1 MTTPAARADRDDV
14 LRYLCVFLSVAHTGS
29 VTRSSEQIFKAA
41 SAITRALTQME
52 QLLGVSLFERRPR
65 GMLLNAYGEAVHL
78 RARRIQAEIR
88 QAATTLCNG
97 QSTRKDPAVLTQLL
111 LSGNKLRVFV
121 SLASHGQIAAS
132 CHHLGM
138 SKSGISMSLAR
149 LEESVGQPLFQRTA
163 QGLVVSEAAEPL
175 LLHAKRVFA
184 EVRHMQADLMALQG
198 SVEGCITVGA
208 LPLGRTRL
216 LPLAIVHLLQKYP
229 GIQIKT
235 RESSYEELA
244 RDLGCGDIDFI
255 FGALRPQEENRQL
268 VSEALFVDQVRI
280 FCRANHPLT
289 RTPGHLSL
297 ATLQHN
303 GWILPRQ
310 DSPARRALVRS
321 FTRQG
326 LSAPQPSVE
335 SGDLAVVR
343 NLLTHSDLLT
353 ACSPHQ
359 LRYEMEKGD
368 IVELNVDLGDAERS
382 IGIIQRSGC
391 HPPPAMQALLEE
403 VRKICASD
411 LLPCSPPA
419 ASYTP
424 RRTAELAQHC
434 VS

>member
-1 MTTPAARADRDDV
+1 MPHPAACADRDDV
-14 LRYLCVFLSVAHTGS
+14 LRYLRVFLSVAHTGS

-41 SAITRALTQME
+41 SAITRALTQLE
-52 QLLGVSLFERRPR
+52 ELLGVELFERRPR

-88 QAATTLCNG
+88 QAAATLCTG
-97 QSTRKDPAVLTQLL
+97 QNIRKDPDVLTQLL
-111 LSGNKLRVFV
+111 LSGSKLRVFV
-121 SLASHGQIAAS
+121 SLANHGQLAA
-132 CHHLGM
+132 CGYQLGM
-138 SKSGISMSLAR
+138 SKSGVSMSLAR

-163 QGLVVSEAAEPL
+163 QGLLVSEAAEPL

-184 EVRHMQADLMALQG
+184 EVRHMQAELMALQG

-229 GIQIKT
+229 RIQIKT
-235 RESSYEELA
+235 RESAYEELA

-268 VSEALFVDQVRI
+268 ISEPLFVDQVRI

-289 RTPGHLSL
+289 RTPGRIPL
-297 ATLQHN
+297 ALLQQAS
-303 GWILPRQ
+303 WILPRQ

-321 FTRQG
+321 FTRHG

-343 NLLTHSDLLT
+343 NLLIHSDLLT

-368 IVELNVDLGDAERS
+368 IVELNVELGEAERS

-403 VRKICASD
+403 LRKICAND
-411 LLPCSPPA
+411 LLPCSPLPDIATSRGA
-419 ASYTP
+419 ALWQD
-424 RRTAELAQHC
+424 RAA
-434 VS
+434 